1 MTQDSDLHRDLVH
14 LLVGTA
20 KAHHEATG
28 GANPEWALWYAERIA
43 DEANRLLGSDRTTED
58 WAHWLVDADERYRS
72 AQQELS
78 WPRAYATW
86 AITEFGG

>member
-28 GANPEWALWYAERIA
+28 GANPDWAIWYAERVA
-43 DEANRLLGSDRTTED
+43 PEANRLLGTELSLED
-58 WAHWLVDADERYRS
+58 WGAWLTDADDRYRR
-72 AQQELS
+72 EEPDLS

-86 AITEFGG
+86 AIGDFSE